1 MEGRVARLRVLPVEG
16 RLLVLEQPG
25 EQAGEAAAGG
35 HVEQAAA
42 LRVAAAAGCVAVAA
56 QPGQQLGLAH
66 RLARRCDE
74 LAGVMGRPAL

>member
-1 MEGRVARLRVLPVEG
+1 
-16 RLLVLEQPG
+16 
-25 EQAGEAAAGG
+25 
-35 HVEQAAA
+35 VEQAAA